1 MFKWRNAL
9 ILGVIF
15 VSIGTI
21 YFVVQG
27 DGKTI
32 DRAGVTMLIMLGV
45 AMSFGF
51 AVLLRAAREL

>member
-15 VSIGTI
+15 VTIGTI
-21 YFVVQG
+21 YYLVQG
-27 DGKTI
+27 DGKTV
-32 DRAGVTMLIMLGV
+32 DRTGVTLLLMLGV